1 MTTET
6 SDGHDGNIGYRRLI
20 GLGEARTVKLV
31 TNEEVIA
38 IAMLVGDGAPALCA
52 YCNGKRNEKT
62 ITGVRICRECG
73 GTGFEYIGRKTLATI
88 TEMLR
93 NGG

>member
-6 SDGHDGNIGYRRLI
+6 DGGREGYRQLV
-20 GLGEARTVKLV
+20 GLGEARFIMMV

-52 YCNGKRNEKT
+52 YCNGKRDEKT

-88 TEMLR
+88 TEMFR
-93 NGG
+93 